1 MFDMGFFELLV
12 IAVVGLFVIGP
23 ERFPGAVRACGLWVG
38 RMKRVLRET
47 RSSLEEQVGVDDI
60 RRQLHN
66 ENVMRTMAA
75 SAEELKRTISEKPF
89 ETDSEPSVDDAAES
103 HPEMNDLNNTAEKKS
118 S

>member
-12 IAVVGLFVIGP
+12 IAVVGLLVIGP
-23 ERFPGAVRACGLWVG
+23 ERFPGAVRACGLWIG

-47 RSSLEEQVGVDDI
+47 RTSLEEQVGVDDI

-66 ENVMRTMAA
+66 ENVMRSMAA
-75 SAEELKRTISEKPF
+75 SAEELKRTVSEKAF
-89 ETDSEPSVDDAAES
+89 ATESELSIDDTVETDNEANS
-103 HPEMNDLNNTAEKKS
+103 LNNSAERKS

>member
-12 IAVVGLFVIGP
+12 IAVVGLLVIGP
-23 ERFPGAVRACGLWVG
+23 ERFPGAVRSCGLWIG

-47 RSSLEEQVGVDDI
+47 RTSLEEQVGVDDI

-66 ENVMRTMAA
+66 ENVMRSMAA
-75 SAEELKRTISEKPF
+75 SAEEIKRTLSEKPF
-89 ETDSEPSVDDAAES
+89 DTDSESSIDEAAES
-103 HPEMNDLNNTAEKKS
+103 DPELNNLNNSAEKKS